1 MTVEEELVAW
11 ELAMNINPSDGHIF
25 GYTVGWSTGA
35 QIGEPDKALT
45 KDYLDSR
52 VWSSPANY
60 IAIVRHQEGVI
71 DAFKVFKFKDG
82 EPSLLT
88 RFGLDNMNPG
98 RQVVTEG
105 GPIQES
111 IADYAQNID
120 DDPIF
125 AVGGDLAFNWIYSN
139 NGNRITLTGGHLS
152 EADSNDDNTRGIGN
166 TIQGNVKA
174 GIRTNDYYISDV
186 TRAAG
191 TYRKTVQGTDHG
203 VYLNGGPAYGNY
215 AIFVSTTGR
224 QFPKTGTMLSHILP
238 TILLAIMG
246 EVEYK
251 EISRVTDLY
260 LGAATGL
267 VSFLTTLFNGISL
280 SHLLLLLKRD
290 SSKGKNSTTI
300 LYINLG
306 VCDLL
311 QGLVSSFSAIAL
323 LNNRVLPACLL
334 WLCPVSAS
342 CVEILPAMG
351 LFITMYVLG
360 IKCVVFYMPLRSK
373 QLIRYKSTLVVVVG
387 VWLYK
392 LLYSLSRQVLYGSDY
407 WSDLTV
413 CVAGDYFQSYNFI
426 FMGGLTVNLSILF
439 TLLFTVAL
447 ILKVR
452 QRHADRQ
459 ALMRAAMQAV
469 KKTRVTVSKFPEN
482 FVAEVLN
489 PLSSQAE
496 PIILQ
501 CFTQTQPSTAT
512 INVAGRKK
520 HKHRVRAHSVA
531 YTTHPLANN
540 PYNLPSICSSNSQ
553 RSTPSCS
560 TNAIAQCG
568 KASSWNNITASQSD
582 PTIDLERCRRG
593 VSVDSTTSVSSRLS
607 SSIAEENKI
616 DLMVQSVSSLET
628 DGEVSGFSST
638 SSVNMA
644 GINSDRLSV
653 TSIDLDGL
661 GRRGSMEDIRL
672 TSSKYRSL
680 KNYLQKKH
688 SLVSIASIASKRPS
702 RVSSTSI
709 RPNRFSI
716 ISQKR
721 HSLIGGVIEKFR
733 VDSEISA
740 SPNYKRHSVTL
751 VSFIDGQMSVSSVEA
766 DSNIC
771 RPSGLRP
778 RTFSAGEMVRR
789 SASVTSLNLTR
800 KPLTKKQVRR
810 ITKIRAAEVHELKMV
825 SNPSIVVQNVAE
837 IEINPQ
843 QGEVTRVPEIVLAPT
858 TPTNEESP
866 TPHDFRIPTAT
877 PQKITLSVIS
887 PSVVEQLDSPETD
900 VSATVFSA
908 PSSQQYLHVGRLK
921 SSGLAPEQS
930 VSCTNLSSPEVP
942 QVLRSPAREQ
952 ARQQRLARRRASANN
967 QPKLAPD
974 PALLT
979 RQKSDQTGLRSFEN
993 TLRQNSDSS
1002 AKSISITASRQ
1013 TSCSDQSMGS
1023 GGIKREFAEEGEPQE
1038 TTARSVPISQSVDV
1052 IALKYST
1059 LMNAPTKPN
1068 RPFTLGLSRRTT
1080 IAVDTTNC
1088 MESPLRLSS
1097 NDLTYGTETERDIEA
1112 AQTFIQTHQ
1121 QKDQPHII
1129 PMWNKRPERSSTT
1142 MKHRRSSNSVNKGR
1156 KGTKSKFIQSPDG
1169 EGGFDPL
1176 LRRYER
1182 PAPYF
1187 IDSSHYP
1194 SLVRRTDPLAE
1205 HNEKARRKESRA
1217 EQNVRK
1223 DFVLLGLNLGGGFIK
1238 RNVNKSL
1245 QKKMQ
1250 LRQQDSSGKSRRA
1263 LKTSILVAL
1272 NITIFYSLFF
1282 YVWLIQTVHRF
1293 TNLKMD
1299 SLIFDLNNKIHILG
1313 PLYIIFL
1320 PTLSSLLDPV
1330 IYFCNKSG
1338 VKLLSEQG
1346 SRRGHPTNQGV
1357 RQRRVGR
1364 VTY

>member
-1 MTVEEELVAW
+1 MT
-11 ELAMNINPSDGHIF
+11 N
-25 GYTVGWSTGA
+25 
-35 QIGEPDKALT
+35 
-45 KDYLDSR
+45 
-52 VWSSPANY
+52 
-60 IAIVRHQEGVI
+60 
-71 DAFKVFKFKDG
+71 
-82 EPSLLT
+82 
-88 RFGLDNMNPG
+88 
-98 RQVVTEG
+98 
-105 GPIQES
+105 
-111 IADYAQNID
+111 
-120 DDPIF
+120 
-125 AVGGDLAFNWIYSN
+125 
-139 NGNRITLTGGHLS
+139 
-152 EADSNDDNTRGIGN
+152 
-166 TIQGNVKA
+166 
-174 GIRTNDYYISDV
+174 
-186 TRAAG
+186 
-191 TYRKTVQGTDHG
+191 
-203 VYLNGGPAYGNY
+203 
-215 AIFVSTTGR
+215 
-224 QFPKTGTMLSHILP
+224 
-238 TILLAIMG
+238 
-246 EVEYK
+246 
-251 EISRVTDLY
+251 LY
-260 LGAATGL
+260 LGAVTGL

-311 QGLVSSFSAIAL
+311 QGLVSSLSAIAL
-323 LNNRVLPACLL
+323 LNNRVLPACLH
-334 WLCPVSAS
+334 WFCPVSAS

-373 QLIRYKSTLVVVVG
+373 QLIRYKSTLGVVVG
-387 VWLYK
+387 VWVYK
-392 LLYSLSRQVLYGSDY
+392 ILYSLSRQILYGSDY

-439 TLLFTVAL
+439 TLLFTVVL

-469 KKTRVTVSKFPEN
+469 KKTRVTVSKFPDN

-489 PLSSQAE
+489 PLSAQAE

-501 CFTQTQPSTAT
+501 CFTQSQPSTAT

-560 TNAIAQCG
+560 TKSIAQCG
-568 KASSWNNITASQSD
+568 KASSWNNIVASQSD
-582 PTIDLERCRRG
+582 PTIDLTRTRRG
-593 VSVDSTTSVSSRLS
+593 ASMDSTTSVSSRMS

-616 DLMVQSVSSLET
+616 DLKVQSVSSLDT
-628 DGEVSGFSST
+628 DGEFSST

-644 GINSDRLSV
+644 GINANRLSV
-653 TSIDLDGL
+653 TSIDLD
-661 GRRGSMEDIRL
+661 RRGGYGSMEDIRV

-702 RVSSTSI
+702 RVSNASI
-709 RPNRFSI
+709 RPNRFSLV
-716 ISQKR
+716 SQKR
-721 HSLIGGVIEKFR
+721 HSLIGGTADKFGS
-733 VDSEISA
+733 DSDNSV
-740 SPNYKRHSVTL
+740 SPYDKRHSVTL
-751 VSFIDGQMSVSSVEA
+751 VSFIDGQVSVSSVET
-766 DSNIC
+766 DSDIC
-771 RPSGLRP
+771 RPAGLRP
-778 RTFSAGEMVRR
+778 RTFSAGEMMGR
-789 SASVTSLNLTR
+789 SVSVTSLNMSR

-810 ITKIRAAEVHELKMV
+810 ITKIRAAEVHKLEMV
-825 SNPSIVVQNVAE
+825 SNPSIMVQNVAE
-837 IEINPQ
+837 IKIKPQ

-866 TPHDFRIPTAT
+866 TLQESRTSTAT
-877 PQKITLSVIS
+877 PQKLTLSVIR
-887 PSVVEQLDSPETD
+887 PSVVQQLDSPETD
-900 VSATVFSA
+900 VNATVFSA
-908 PSSQQYLHVGRLK
+908 PSCQQYLHVGGLK
-921 SSGLAPEQS
+921 SAGLAPEQS
-930 VSCTNLSSPEVP
+930 VSCTNLSRPEVP
-942 QVLRSPAREQ
+942 LVLRSPARER

-967 QPKLAPD
+967 QPKLAPN
-974 PALLT
+974 PALL
-979 RQKSDQTGLRSFEN
+979 RQNSDQTGLRSNEN
-993 TLRQNSDSS
+993 TIRQNSDSS
-1002 AKSISITASRQ
+1002 AKSLSITASRQ
-1013 TSCSDQSMGS
+1013 TSYSGQSVGS
-1023 GGIKREFAEEGEPQE
+1023 SSVKRESSKEEGESQE
-1038 TTARSVPISQSVDV
+1038 STVRSVPISQSVDV

-1059 LMNAPTKPN
+1059 LMSAPTKPS

-1080 IAVDTTNC
+1080 IAVDTCNY
-1088 MESPLRLSS
+1088 MDSPLRLSS

-1112 AQTFIQTHQ
+1112 AHNFIQTHQ
-1121 QKDQPHII
+1121 RKDQPHII
-1129 PMWNKRPERSSTT
+1129 PMWNKRPERSSMTT
-1142 MKHRRSSNSVNKGR
+1142 KYRRRSSSNSANKGL

-1176 LRRYER
+1176 LRKYER

-1194 SLVRRTDPLAE
+1194 SLTKRTDPLAE

-1250 LRQQDSSGKSRRA
+1250 LRQQNSSGKSMRA

-1282 YVWLIQTVHRF
+1282 YVWLIQTVHRY
-1293 TNLKMD
+1293 TDLKID
-1299 SLIFDLNNKIHILG
+1299 GLIFDLNNKIHILG

-1338 VKLLSEQG
+1338 VRLLSEQG
-1346 SRRGHPTNQGV
+1346 SSRRVHPTNVNQGV

-1364 VTY
+1364 VTH